1 MDLILY
7 TKPGCHLCEALHS
20 KLHQVKALPV
30 VLELRDITSRPDWW
44 EALQYEVP
52 VLCRRSPQG
61 EQILPRLAPRGSVEQ
76 LERLLTAYQ
85 ETTAPAAETPSC

>member
-20 KLHQVKALPV
+20 KLNQVKALPV

-52 VLCRRSPQG
+52 VLCWRSPQG

-76 LERLLTAYQ
+76 LERLLIAYS
-85 ETTAPAAETPSC
+85 EPAEPEVESPQC